1 MLGGREMM
9 IRLMYL
15 DVPTQVNLGEV
26 VNFHIDDSIKIND
39 TRDYSMPI
47 SIGTKAVTIMTFMTV
62 GTILDTIRVFKGYK
76 KMTTKVNK
84 Q

>member
-1 MLGGREMM
+1 MLIKHIKLG
-9 IRLMYL
+9 
-15 DVPTQVNLGEV
+15 VPTRVNLGEV
-26 VNFHIDDSIKIND
+26 VNFHIDD
-39 TRDYSMPI
+39 SMPI
-47 SIGTKAVTIMTFMTV
+47 SIGTKAVTIMTVMAV